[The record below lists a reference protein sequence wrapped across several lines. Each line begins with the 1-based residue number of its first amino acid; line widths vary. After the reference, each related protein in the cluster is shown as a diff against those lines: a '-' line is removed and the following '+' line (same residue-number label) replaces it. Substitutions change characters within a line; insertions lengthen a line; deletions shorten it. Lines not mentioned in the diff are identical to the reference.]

1 MPAKNDIQ
9 PAAIAAGVV
18 ILGGIIFL
26 SQKKKSDCKRLPDV
40 YSEAPPL
47 FLTKSAQEHAVA
59 EAKRKIREYV
69 FSKEQY
75 NANDITM
82 SVAKSIMDCDWEN
95 LETDRQRSVMS
106 SINKIVQAEIDA
118 YQANP
123 NQWLSN
129 V

>member
-1 MPAKNDIQ
+1 MSAKNDIQ

-18 ILGGIIFL
+18 VLGGIIFL
-26 SQKKKSDCKRLPDV
+26 SHKKKSDCKRLPNV

-47 FLTKSAQEHAVA
+47 FLTKRTQEKAVA

-75 NANDITM
+75 TAKDIAM
-82 SVAKSIMDCDWEN
+82 SVANSIMDCDWSN
-95 LETDRQRSVMS
+95 LETDRQRSAWS